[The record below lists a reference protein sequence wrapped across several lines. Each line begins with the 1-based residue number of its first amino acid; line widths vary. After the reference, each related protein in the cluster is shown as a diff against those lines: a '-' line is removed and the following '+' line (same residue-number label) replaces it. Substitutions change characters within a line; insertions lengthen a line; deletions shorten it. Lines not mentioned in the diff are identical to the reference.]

1 MIGRL
6 VAVACVFLGASTL
19 AQSRVPPSG
28 AQVQSR
34 VPPASSLSCQGGR
47 YSENGRPMPSG
58 DSNCQRQSGLTAT
71 AIAINVQPSSY
82 AYIDNPPCPGGNTDA
97 TTLALA
103 KTQLG
108 AASGSSPADM
118 LEQLRRRANLVG
130 RDAAALAMGAS
141 QDKASRCQ
149 VFVVRT
155 PVRAGAI
162 RVVEFRAH
170 QNQARDNPRCMQAN
184 VRPAGGSD
192 FALTQSSGGCA
203 IGVSAWQSALVLD
216 DPQGGAVVAGVFK
229 NWSHDRMRTG
239 QLWVWYQPA
248 APSKRR

>member
-1 MIGRL
+1 MASVL
-6 VAVACVFLGASTL
+6 LGASAL
-19 AQSRVPPSG
+19 AQSRVPPSA

-34 VPPASSLSCQGGR
+34 VPPAASLSCQGGR
-47 YSENGRPMPSG
+47 YSENGRPNPSR
-58 DSNCQRQSGLTAT
+58 DSDCQRQPGLTAT
-71 AIAINVQPSSY
+71 AIAIDIQPSSY
-82 AYIDNPPCPGGNTDA
+82 VYIDNPPCPGGNTDA

-103 KTQLG
+103 RTQLG
-108 AASGSSPADM
+108 AATGSSPADM

-155 PVRAGAI
+155 PVGAEAI

-170 QNQARDNPRCMQAN
+170 QNQPRDNPRCMQAN
-184 VRPAGGSD
+184 VRPAGKGD
-192 FALTQSSGGCA
+192 YTLTQTSGGCA
-203 IGVSAWQSALVLD
+203 ISVSAWQSALVLD

-248 APSKRR
+248 AASKRR